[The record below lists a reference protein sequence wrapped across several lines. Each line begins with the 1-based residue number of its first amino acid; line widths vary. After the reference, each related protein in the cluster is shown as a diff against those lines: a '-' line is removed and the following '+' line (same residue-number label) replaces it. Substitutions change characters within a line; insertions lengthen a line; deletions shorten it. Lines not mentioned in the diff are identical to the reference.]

1 MGETSVQRVLKRS
14 EVKREETWDL
24 EAIYADTAAWEA
36 DFAKVASM
44 IPALAA
50 FEGKLGESGETF
62 LAALK
67 QRDEIYQLFSQVAVY
82 AHMKRDEDNSN
93 PTSQALMEKVTS
105 MGAQIGAAASW
116 MTPEILELPEE
127 TLKGYLQS
135 TAGLELYKFELEDTY
150 RQKAHVRSAEV
161 EELLAQFSEITG
173 APRNI
178 FTMLNNADLQFPLV
192 KDEEGNEVELTHGRY
207 LRFMESADRSVREGA
222 FRALY
227 ETYTKYKN
235 TIGAAFGASV
245 KKDVV
250 SARARNYNSARAAAL
265 AENNIPESVYDNLV
279 STVNQGLPA
288 FHKYL
293 QLRKKLLG
301 VDQLQMWDIY
311 TPLVPEM
318 NKQIP
323 YDEAV
328 ETIIEA
334 VAPLGEEYG
343 KIAREG
349 LTTKRWV
356 DRYENVGKTSGA
368 YSSGTFTTHPYIL
381 MNYQGTLDSM
391 FTLAHELG
399 HSMHSYYSKTNQPFI
414 YSNYTI
420 FVAEVA
426 STFNEALLT
435 DYLLKST
442 DDKKLQMYVINHQ
455 LESIRGT
462 LYRQTMFAEFEQ
474 VVHQLAEERK
484 PITPDT
490 LCEIYY
496 DLNKRFF
503 GAEGMAVDEAIAMEW
518 ARIPHFYRPFYVY
531 QYSTGIS
538 AATALAQ
545 KALTEG
551 QPAVERY
558 LNFLKGGGSN
568 YSIELLKGAG
578 VDMNTPAPVQQTLDL
593 FSKLVDQMA
602 ALAE

>member
-1 MGETSVQRVLKRS
+1 MGETSLQRVLKRS

-44 IPALAA
+44 IPALSA
-50 FEGKLGESGETF
+50 FEGKLGESGET
-62 LAALK
+62 LLSALK

-135 TAGLELYKFELEDTY
+135 TQGLDLYKFELEDTY

-178 FTMLNNADLQFPLV
+178 FTMLNNADLDFPLV
-192 KDEEGNEVELTHGRY
+192 KDEKGNEVELTHGRY
-207 LRFMESADRSVREGA
+207 IRFLESADRSVREGA

-235 TIGAAFGASV
+235 TIGATFGASV

-265 AENNIPESVYDNLV
+265 AENNIPESVYENLV
-279 STVNQGLPA
+279 ATVNQGLPA

-328 ETIIEA
+328 ETIIAA

-343 KIAREG
+343 RIAREG

-368 YSSGTFTTHPYIL
+368 YSSGTYTTHPYIL

-442 DDKKLQMYVINHQ
+442 NDKKLQMYVINHQ

-474 VVHQLAEERK
+474 VVHKMAEERK

-503 GAEGMAVDEAIAMEW
+503 GAEGMVVDEAIAMEW

-545 KALTEG
+545 KVLTEG

-558 LNFLKGGGSN
+558 INFLKGGGSN

-593 FSKLVDQMA
+593 FSRLVDQMA

>member
-1 MGETSVQRVLKRS
+1 MQRVLKRS
-14 EVKREETWDL
+14 EVKQEHTWDL
-24 EAIYADTAAWEA
+24 EAIYANASAWEA
-36 DFAKVASM
+36 DFSKVEAM
-44 IPALAA
+44 IPALSA
-50 FEGKLGESGETF
+50 FHGKLGESGAT
-62 LAALK
+62 LLSALQ
-67 QRDEIYQLFSQVAVY
+67 QRDEIYLLFSQVAVY

-93 PTSQALMEKVTS
+93 PASQALMEKVTS
-105 MGAQIGAAASW
+105 LGAQIGAVASY
-116 MTPEILELPEE
+116 MTPEILALPEE
-127 TLKGYLQS
+127 TLNAYLQS
-135 TAGLELYKFELEDTY
+135 TPGLELYKFELEDTY
-150 RQKAHVRSAEV
+150 RQKAHVRSAEI
-161 EELLAQFSEITG
+161 EELLAQVSEIAG

-178 FTMLNNADLQFPLV
+178 FTMLNNADLEFPSV

-207 LRFMESADRSVREGA
+207 IRFLESSDRNVREGA

-235 TIGAAFGASV
+235 TIGATFGASV

-250 SARARNYNSARAAAL
+250 NARARNYESARAAAL

-279 STVNQGLPA
+279 ATVNKNLPA

-323 YDEAV
+323 YEEAV
-328 ETIIEA
+328 ETIIA
-334 VAPLGEEYG
+334 ALAPLGEEYG
-343 KIAREG
+343 RLAREG

-356 DRYENVGKTSGA
+356 DRYENTGKTSGA
-368 YSSGTFTTHPYIL
+368 YSSGTYTTHPYIL

-399 HSMHSYYSKTNQPFI
+399 HSMHSYYSKKNQPFI

-435 DYLLKST
+435 NHLLKST

-462 LYRQTMFAEFEQ
+462 LYRQTMFAEYEQ
-474 VVHQLAEERK
+474 KVHELAEERQ
-484 PITPDT
+484 PLTPDT
-490 LCEIYY
+490 LSEIYY

-503 GAEGMAVDEAIAMEW
+503 GTEGMVVDEAIAMEW
-518 ARIPHFYRPFYVY
+518 ARIPHFYRAFYVY

-538 AATALAQ
+538 AATSLAQ
-545 KALTEG
+545 QVLQEG

-558 LNFLKGGGSN
+558 LNFLKGGGSK
-568 YSIELLKGAG
+568 YSIDLLKGAG

-593 FSKLVDQMA
+593 FSQLVDQMA

>member
-1 MGETSVQRVLKRS
+1 MQRVLKRS
-14 EVKREETWDL
+14 EVKQEHTWDL
-24 EAIYADTAAWEA
+24 EAIYANASAWEA
-36 DFAKVASM
+36 DFSKVEAM
-44 IPALAA
+44 IPALSA
-50 FEGKLGESGETF
+50 FHGKLGESGAT
-62 LAALK
+62 LLSALQ
-67 QRDEIYQLFSQVAVY
+67 QRDEIYLLFSQVAVY

-93 PTSQALMEKVTS
+93 PASQALMEKVTS
-105 MGAQIGAAASW
+105 LGAQIGAVASY
-116 MTPEILELPEE
+116 MTPEILALPEE
-127 TLKGYLQS
+127 TLNAYLQS
-135 TAGLELYKFELEDTY
+135 TPGLELYKFELEDTY
-150 RQKAHVRSAEV
+150 RQKAHVRSAEI
-161 EELLAQFSEITG
+161 EELLAQVSEIAG

-178 FTMLNNADLQFPLV
+178 FTMLNNADLEFPSV

-207 LRFMESADRSVREGA
+207 IRFLESSDRNVREGA

-235 TIGAAFGASV
+235 TIGATFGASV

-250 SARARNYNSARAAAL
+250 NARARNYESARAAAL

-279 STVNQGLPA
+279 ATVNKNLPA

-323 YDEAV
+323 YEEAV
-328 ETIIEA
+328 ETIIA
-334 VAPLGEEYG
+334 ALAPLGEEYG
-343 KIAREG
+343 RLAREG

-356 DRYENVGKTSGA
+356 DRYENTGKTSGA
-368 YSSGTFTTHPYIL
+368 YSSGTYTTHPYIL

-399 HSMHSYYSKTNQPFI
+399 HSMHSYYSKKNQPFI

-435 DYLLKST
+435 NHLLKST

-462 LYRQTMFAEFEQ
+462 LYRQTMFAEYEQ
-474 VVHQLAEERK
+474 RVHQLAEERQ
-484 PITPDT
+484 PLTPDT
-490 LCEIYY
+490 LSEIYY

-503 GAEGMAVDEAIAMEW
+503 GTEGMVVDEAIAMEW
-518 ARIPHFYRPFYVY
+518 ARIPHFYRAFYVY

-538 AATALAQ
+538 AATSLAQ
-545 KALTEG
+545 QVLQEG

-558 LNFLKGGGSN
+558 LNFLKGGGSK
-568 YSIELLKGAG
+568 YSIDLLKGAG

-593 FSKLVDQMA
+593 FSQLVDQMA

>member
-1 MGETSVQRVLKRS
+1 MQRVLKRS

-24 EAIYADTAAWEA
+24 EAIYPDATAWEA
-36 DFAKVASM
+36 DFAKVEAM
-44 IPALAA
+44 LPKLEA
-50 FEGKLGESGETF
+50 FESKVAESGENLF
-62 LAALK
+62 GALK
-67 QRDEIYQLFSQVAVY
+67 QRDEIYLLFYQVAVY

-93 PTSQALMEKVTS
+93 PASQALMEKVTS
-105 MGAQIGAAASW
+105 LGARIGAAAAF
-116 MTPEILELPEE
+116 MTPEILALPEE
-127 TLKGYLQS
+127 SLNAFLAETKGLD
-135 TAGLELYKFELEDTY
+135 LYKFELEDTY

-161 EELLAQFSEITG
+161 EELLAHYSEVTG

-178 FTMLNNADLQFPLV
+178 FTMLNNADLKFPTIT
-192 KDEEGNEVELTHGRY
+192 DEKGNEVELTHGRY
-207 LRFMESADRSVREGA
+207 IAFLESQDRSVREAA

-235 TIGAAFGASV
+235 TIGATFGASI
-245 KKDVV
+245 KKDVIV
-250 SARARNYNSARAAAL
+250 ARARNYSSARAAAL
-265 AENNIPESVYDNLV
+265 AEINVPESVYDNLV
-279 STVNQGLPA
+279 ATVDKNLPA

-301 VDQLQMWDIY
+301 VDELQMWDVY

-328 ETIIEA
+328 ETIIAA
-334 VAPLGEEYG
+334 VAPLGEEYCR
-343 KIAREG
+343 IAKEG

-368 YSSGTFTTHPYIL
+368 YSSGTYTTHPYIL

-399 HSMHSYYSKTNQPFI
+399 HSMHSYYAKTHQPFV
-414 YSNYTI
+414 YSNYTL

-435 DYLLKST
+435 AHLLKSSN
-442 DDKKLQMYVINHQ
+442 DKKLQMYVINHQ

-474 VVHQLAEERK
+474 LVHELAEQRQ
-484 PITPDT
+484 PITPDL
-490 LCEIYY
+490 LCERYY

-503 GAEGMAVDEAIAMEW
+503 GTEGMVVDEAIAMEW
-518 ARIPHFYRPFYVY
+518 ARIPHFYRAFYVY

-545 KALTEG
+545 QVLQEG
-551 QPAVERY
+551 APAVERY
-558 LNFLKGGGSN
+558 LNFLKGGASK
-568 YSIELLKGAG
+568 YSIDLLKGAG
-578 VDMNTPAPVQQTLDL
+578 VDMTTPAPVQQTLDL
-593 FSKLVDQMA
+593 FSQLVDQMA

>member
-1 MGETSVQRVLKRS
+1 MGERSVQRVLKRS
-14 EVKREETWDL
+14 EVKQENTWDL

-36 DFAKVASM
+36 DFDKVASM
-44 IPALAA
+44 IPALSA
-50 FEGKLGESGETF
+50 FQGRLGESGETL

-67 QRDEIYQLFSQVAVY
+67 QRDEIYELFSQVAVY

-93 PTSQALMEKVTS
+93 PTSQALMEKTTS

-127 TLKGYLQS
+127 TLNAYLQS
-135 TAGLELYKFELEDTY
+135 TAGLDLYKFELEDTY

-173 APRNI
+173 APRNV
-178 FTMLNNADLQFPLV
+178 FTMLNNADLKFPLV

-207 LRFMESADRSVREGA
+207 IRFLESADRSVREGA

-235 TIGAAFGASV
+235 TIGATFGASV
-245 KKDVV
+245 KKDVI
-250 SARARNYNSARAAAL
+250 SARARKYDSARAAAL

-301 VDQLQMWDIY
+301 VDQLQMWDVY

-323 YDEAV
+323 YEEAV
-328 ETIIEA
+328 ETIIAA

-343 KIAREG
+343 RIAREG

-356 DRYENVGKTSGA
+356 DRYENVGKTAGA
-368 YSSGTFTTHPYIL
+368 YSSGTYTTHPYIL

-399 HSMHSYYSKTNQPFI
+399 HSMHSYYAKTNQPFI
-414 YSNYTI
+414 YSGYTI

-442 DDKKLQMYVINHQ
+442 NDKKLQMYVINHQ

-474 VVHQLAEERK
+474 TVHQLAEERK
-484 PITPDT
+484 PIPPDT
-490 LCEIYY
+490 LCELYY

-503 GAEGMAVDEAIAMEW
+503 GTEGMAVDEAIAMEW

-545 KALTEG
+545 TVLTEG

-593 FSKLVDQMA
+593 FSRLVDQMA